1 MRPHAPAG
9 ARLNARYHDM
19 KKGFF
24 KSKPVLVTVIAVV
37 LLVVLIF
44 VSAGSKSANAGEN
57 AAGSIFS
64 PIQGFAVRVSNGIAG
79 FFRNLFNTTDA
90 DVENARLKAE
100 LAQHNQTLLDLAEAL
115 KENERLRALL
125 NYGGSLGSN
134 DYVTAAV
141 IGKST
146 GIWFDS
152 FTISAGRNKGIDVN
166 MPVVSAD
173 GLVGVVTEVGAN
185 WCKVTSIINPDMA
198 VPVMIERTRDGC
210 MVRGV
215 LDTVA
220 SDKQM
225 ELYYLPADRT
235 DLMPGDVVM
244 TSGIGGIYPKGIR
257 VGTVKEVMTS
267 TGSGVN
273 AIVTPAA
280 DFLHLEEVMVIIGT
294 AGEG

>member
-1 MRPHAPAG
+1 
-9 ARLNARYHDM
+9 M
-19 KKGFF
+19 KKGFL
-24 KSKPVLVTVIAVV
+24 KSKPVLVTLIAVV
-37 LLVVLIF
+37 LLVVLI
-44 VSAGSKSANAGEN
+44 VISSRSKSANPGEN

-64 PIQGFAVRVSNGIAG
+64 PIQGFAVRVSNGISN
-79 FFRNLFNTTDA
+79 FFGNLFNTTDA

-100 LAQHNQTLLDLAEAL
+100 LAQHNQTLLDLDEAHR
-115 KENERLRALL
+115 ENERLRELL
-125 NYGGSLGSN
+125 NYAGSLG
-134 DYVTAAV
+134 DGEYVTAAV

-146 GIWFDS
+146 GIWFDT
-152 FTISAGRNKGIDVN
+152 FTIGAGRNRGIDVN
-166 MPVVSAD
+166 MPVICAN
-173 GLVGVVTEVGAN
+173 GLVGVVSEVGAN
-185 WCKVTSIINPDMA
+185 WCKVTSIIDPDMA

-220 SDKQM
+220 ADKQM

-235 DLMPGDVVM
+235 DLMPGDIVM

-273 AIVTPAA
+273 AIITPAA
-280 DFLHLEEVMVIIGT
+280 DFLHIEEVMVIIGT